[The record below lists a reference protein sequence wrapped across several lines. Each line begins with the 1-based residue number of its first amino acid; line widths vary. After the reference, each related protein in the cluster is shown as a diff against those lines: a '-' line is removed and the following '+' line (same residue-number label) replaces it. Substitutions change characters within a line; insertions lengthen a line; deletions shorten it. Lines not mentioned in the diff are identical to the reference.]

1 MSLKACYL
9 AENEDGR
16 ALEPQALG
24 VGGKVGDGREH
35 SALVIA
41 ACILDSDYRQR
52 WAEARFEQLLGDRPG
67 GADAHIDEQRVLA
80 ARQRGQ
86 IEMLEGRLLAT
97 GLMARQEGHGVRHV
111 AMGERDLQTR
121 RCGNACGHTG
131 YDLDGD
137 AGSA

>member
-1 MSLKACYL
+1 MSLKACYR

-41 ACILDSDYRQR
+41 SCILDSDYRQR

-67 GADAHIDEQRVLA
+67 GADAHIDDQRVLF
-80 ARQRGQ
+80 ARQSGM
-86 IEMLEGRLLAT
+86 IEMIEGSVHATDLLF
-97 GLMARQEGHGVRHV
+97 
-111 AMGERDLQTR
+111 
-121 RCGNACGHTG
+121 
-131 YDLDGD
+131 
-137 AGSA
+137 